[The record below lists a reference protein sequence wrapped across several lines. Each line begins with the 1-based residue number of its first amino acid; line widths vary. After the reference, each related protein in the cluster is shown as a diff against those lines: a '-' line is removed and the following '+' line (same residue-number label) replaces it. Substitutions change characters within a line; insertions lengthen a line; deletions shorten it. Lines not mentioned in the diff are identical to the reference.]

1 MEGNE
6 EQRNRRTTQ
15 ANRGTVERTYKE
27 MRVKLLREKDES
39 TVLLVYPSTIDEYRQ
54 ALDTLG
60 GRARESGNGGSYVVT
75 TAEQRA
81 RWALPDLA
89 ATGRARVVDE
99 ARALGLLHGRAAWP
113 EAANSTVEIA
123 SPSPP
128 GGSGGSAL
136 DAVRA
141 LVSPGARLDQVLG
154 ALEAAELPRP
164 VCGTLRRKVRA
175 LASEAAEVEEALDR
189 AEMVLALPWRT
200 RTPERFDA
208 AQVAQALD
216 RSHGALERVKTRLVQ
231 VLAACP
237 PTRGPLTVER
247 PGRRRGAETDA
258 PPALVVRPGLPR
270 TPTPIPCLAGPPGTG
285 KTTLA
290 VAVAEALGRT
300 HVRVPVGEGNVEHLI
315 RGREGA
321 AAGRIIQGLR
331 HAGVNNPVFILEDL
345 DRVASEAADALA
357 DVLDPARRT
366 AFRDE
371 YLQAP
376 FDLSGVLWI
385 APATDPGA
393 IPEPVRKRLVVI
405 ELPAYTEQEKLTIAE
420 YLLRRPFDEP
430 GGASA
435 GCLAPEP
442 AASPLAALAD
452 AVPDGPAVLLDQ
464 ELSSFWGEALSA
476 GPPAPDTAA
485 AWRTAACTGD
495 VRFEPEAIRRVIQD
509 HTSEAGVADL
519 NATLV
524 AICREVVGRRTPGTR
539 GPEVVTPAVVREVL
553 GDDDIDALPAA
564 VQAAIA
570 RERRRLGDSSGADA
584 ATTNDWIEYLQQ
596 LPWSRCAEA
605 PIDLA
610 QVRAALDAGQAGLG
624 HAKTYILE
632 YLAVRRR
639 NPRAEVRC
647 SASPG
652 RQGSARLRWRTASPR
667 RWGAGS

>member
-1 MEGNE
+1 M
-6 EQRNRRTTQ
+6 
-15 ANRGTVERTYKE
+15 
-27 MRVKLLREKDES
+27 
-39 TVLLVYPSTIDEYRQ
+39 
-54 ALDTLG
+54 
-60 GRARESGNGGSYVVT
+60 
-75 TAEQRA
+75 
-81 RWALPDLA
+81 
-89 ATGRARVVDE
+89 VDE

-136 DAVRA
+136 EAVRA

-405 ELPAYTEQEKLTIAE
+405 ELPAYTRAGEADHRGVPSEAPV
-420 YLLRRPFDEP
+420 RRARGSVGGVSGAGTGGFAP
-430 GGASA
+430 GGAGRCRPGRSGRVVGPGALVILGGGIVGGTA
-435 GCLAPEP
+435 G
-442 AASPLAALAD
+442 
-452 AVPDGPAVLLDQ
+452 
-464 ELSSFWGEALSA
+464 A
-476 GPPAPDTAA
+476 GH
-485 AWRTAACTGD
+485 RC
-495 VRFEPEAIRRVIQD
+495 
-509 HTSEAGVADL
+509 GVADGG
-519 NATLV
+519 V
-524 AICREVVGRRTPGTR
+524 HGRRPLRAG
-539 GPEVVTPAVVREVL
+539 
-553 GDDDIDALPAA
+553 GDPPS
-564 VQAAIA
+564 
-570 RERRRLGDSSGADA
+570 DSRPH
-584 ATTNDWIEYLQQ
+584 E
-596 LPWSRCAEA
+596 
-605 PIDLA
+605 
-610 QVRAALDAGQAGLG
+610 
-624 HAKTYILE
+624 
-632 YLAVRRR
+632 
-639 NPRAEVRC
+639 
-647 SASPG
+647 
-652 RQGSARLRWRTASPR
+652 
-667 RWGAGS
+667 